1 MKIKNKIKK
10 PLEEI
15 EFNLSGSH
23 IHIIWKDEERLISIK
38 DLIDAF
44 KNDMD
49 DLKIR
54 DDTDSSM
61 PIYMEE
67 KLIEELGK
75 LQSYAKKTLIDANH
89 VQDKIIH

>member
-1 MKIKNKIKK
+1 MKIKNKVKK
-10 PLEEI
+10 SLKEI
-15 EFNLSGSH
+15 EFHLSGSH

-38 DLIDAF
+38 DLIDTF

-49 DLKIR
+49 DLKVR
-54 DDTDSSM
+54 DDTDKSI

-75 LQSYAKKTLIDANH
+75 LQSYAKKILFYADH